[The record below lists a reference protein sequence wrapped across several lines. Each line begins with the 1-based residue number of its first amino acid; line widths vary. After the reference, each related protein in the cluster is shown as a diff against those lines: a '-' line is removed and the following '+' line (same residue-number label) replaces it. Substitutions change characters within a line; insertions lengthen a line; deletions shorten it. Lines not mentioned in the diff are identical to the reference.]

1 MSDKTFIK
9 YVDIKSRFRTSIH
22 ILMGLLFINVIFL
35 MFLPSYFGYS
45 SIESLSFYL
54 SDGWCKAGEGV
65 GQHCFGDFYYNFNF
79 TDLSNPWGHGSYA
92 YPPLSL
98 FIFKIFKFI
107 FVNNSHSHLSLNI
120 YLTISVIAMLF
131 PGYHLLRNRM
141 INKNMFFPLCGII
154 LMSAPMIMSFDRGNL
169 QMIMTPFIYLCIY
182 SFLNNKNRWFMISSC
197 FLIALKPQY
206 IFLAFLFVAKRD
218 VVNLIK
224 WLIATALSFLSTF
237 LLFPSNIM
245 QNLKDFL
252 IQIEAFNHLTPLGI
266 LYPANLSISSTFSLI
281 YRFFSVD
288 TPENMK
294 IANTLYVPIWVTAIL
309 LILCI
314 FLFWKKGLHIN
325 QYALMYLVLCFP
337 ILLPGVVFAYHA
349 TSLVVFLIFV
359 AVDIQSNHFG
369 QKSWQTTP
377 NYFIGDKF
385 IWVVTVSIAGLLF
398 VPWSI
403 PWSIFPHYESISDGN
418 MTITWTL
425 LQILVLIL
433 FLKLLFN
440 IAISKKES
448 K

>member
-1 MSDKTFIK
+1 M
-9 YVDIKSRFRTSIH
+9 
-22 ILMGLLFINVIFL
+22 L
-35 MFLPSYFGYS
+35 LPSYFEYS

-79 TDLSNPWGHGSYA
+79 TDLSNPWGHGAYA

-141 INKNMFFPLCGII
+141 INKNLFFPLCGTI

-224 WLIATALSFLSTF
+224 WLTVTSLSFLSTF

-245 QNLKDFL
+245 QNLRDFL
-252 IQIEAFNHLTPLGI
+252 IQVEAFNHLTPLGV

-294 IANTLYVPIWVTAIL
+294 IANTLYVPIWVTATL

-314 FLFWKKGLHIN
+314 FLFWKKGLYIN

-359 AVDIQSNHFG
+359 AVEIQSVHLS

-377 NYFIGDKF
+377 NYFIQDKF
-385 IWVVTVSIAGLLF
+385 IWIVTVSIAGLLF
-398 VPWSI
+398 IPWSI
-403 PWSIFPHYESISDGN
+403 PWNIFPHYESLSDGN

-425 LQILVLIL
+425 LQALVLIL
-433 FLKLLFN
+433 FLKLLLN